1 MQKGKNIKVFLSSTF
16 KDMDAERDLIM
27 NRVAPLLQ
35 ERFLQKASLSSLSI
49 CDGVSTHRILMKT
62 SVKTLCYVSAL
73 RKSVSLVLSLLD
85 YWGVAMDGSL
95 LMTVGR

>member
-35 ERFLQKASLSSLSI
+35 ERLSSEGI
-49 CDGVSTHRILMKT
+49 
-62 SVKTLCYVSAL
+62 SVQFIDL
-73 RKSVSLVLSLLD
+73 RWGSLVLSSLD
-85 YWGVAMDGSL
+85 YWGVAMDGFL
-95 LMTVGR
+95 LMIVGR

>member
-35 ERFLQKASLSSLSI
+35 ERLSSEGISVQFIDLRW
-49 CDGVSTHRILMKT
+49 GLMKT
-62 SVKTLCYVSAL
+62 SVKTQCYVSAL
-73 RKSVSLVLSLLD
+73 RKSVSLVLSSLD
-85 YWGVAMDGSL
+85 YWGVAMDGFL

>member
-35 ERFLQKASLSSLSI
+35 ERLSSEGI
-49 CDGVSTHRILMKT
+49 
-62 SVKTLCYVSAL
+62 SVQFMCYVSAL
-73 RKSVSLVLSLLD
+73 RKSVSLVLSSLD
-85 YWGVAMDGSL
+85 YWGGAMDGFL